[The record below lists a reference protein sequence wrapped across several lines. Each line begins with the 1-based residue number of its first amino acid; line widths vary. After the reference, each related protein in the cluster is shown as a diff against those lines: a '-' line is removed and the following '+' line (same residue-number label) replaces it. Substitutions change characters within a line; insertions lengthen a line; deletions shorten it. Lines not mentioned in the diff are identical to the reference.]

1 MQLRN
6 VVCAALLLTP
16 GVAAAQM
23 PLPSFEPT
31 PPLNGLYIGAGAGF
45 NWLQNEH
52 LINATGTAASASL
65 QSHFGWAAVGSVGW
79 AFPNG
84 LRVEIEGDYRNNQF
98 AHGRNFGFPARAGGR
113 EMKYGPMFNVLYDM
127 TNLLAQTTGLAVP
140 YFAPYIGVGVGYQWA
155 HLSGF
160 TASAETGFPSVA
172 SDDTYGAIAYQFIL
186 GGAVPIPSVR
196 GLAMTAEYRFF
207 GVGSRTYN
215 VSTQAAP
222 GAPVAFGTAKLG
234 NDFNHSVMIG
244 LRYNFGQPPPPP
256 PPAPAAVPAPAPSRS
271 YLVFFDW
278 DKATLTDRARQIIKE
293 AADNSTQVQYTRIE
307 VNGYT
312 DTSGTKQ
319 YNQGL
324 SVRRARAVQA
334 ELVKDGV
341 PENAITIQG
350 FGDTNLLVPTGP
362 GVREPQ
368 NRRVEIIIR

>member
-6 VVCAALLLTP
+6 VVCAAMLLTP

-140 YFAPYIGVGVGYQWA
+140 YFAPYIGVGIGYQWA

-207 GVGSRTYN
+207 GVGSRKYN

-222 GAPVAFGTAKLG
+222 GTPVSFGSAKLG

-244 LRYNFGQPPPPP
+244 VRYNFGQPPPPP

-293 AADNSTQVQYTRIE
+293 AADNSTRVQYTRIE

-324 SVRRARAVQA
+324 SVRRAKAVQA

-341 PENAITIQG
+341 PESAITIQG